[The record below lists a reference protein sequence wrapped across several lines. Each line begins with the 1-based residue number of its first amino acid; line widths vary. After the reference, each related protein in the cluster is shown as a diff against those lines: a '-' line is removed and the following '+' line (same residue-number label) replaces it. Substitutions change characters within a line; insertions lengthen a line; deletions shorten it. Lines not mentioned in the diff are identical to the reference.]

1 MIENSE
7 SSLSCLKLIWENK
20 TDVVYEEDLSIFVV
34 VYSLKSCHND
44 ISTNIMD
51 EVYSI
56 NC

>member
-1 MIENSE
+1 MFEIDMR
-7 SSLSCLKLIWENK
+7 NK

-56 NC
+56 DC